1 MGCLLAS
8 PNRQEGGDALDGSSR
23 YKVGGRYKVA
33 RPLEVWSGENLD
45 GTRLETLAAKKDIVL
60 LIQFSGDQ
68 GARGLV
74 IPQPAENHQAGWI
87 SLEDAQRGSRV
98 QPALDATV
106 LPGSWDLRA
115 RYTVRNPATLRQG
128 PEISSD
134 WVGELKVGGE
144 VLLLDF
150 GVIPGSGKDKA
161 RLRALISAEDKI
173 GWMSP
178 ETGDGDQLLE
188 PVNLLSRKVVEMHRQ
203 SLRQSSSGL
212 RKSYQEGG
220 NCPWQVGATYRM
232 LEKAV
237 VRLGP
242 DLKSQEVFKVSSS
255 SLVLVKDM
263 NNVEI
268 PGGWCPV
275 AFVNVE
281 EGPERGR
288 TGWVRC
294 TAKDG
299 HDVMD
304 TRDHK
309 EYDKVIQRLRESAG
323 SDVSEAA
330 SPAVIQAAVIM
341 QLKKAAEAERQAEAA
356 EAAKGQQDIDADVQ
370 EEREERG
377 QDGQVEED
385 GDGKDTTISPAVD
398 PTFVSLNASMQDL
411 DAFAQDERLLMP
423 DKTEID
429 NSSSWC
435 WCSCGN

>member
-1 MGCLLAS
+1 M
-8 PNRQEGGDALDGSSR
+8 
-23 YKVGGRYKVA
+23 KVA
-33 RPLEVWSGENLD
+33 MLLMAPVATRNLD
-45 GTRLETLAAKKDIVL
+45 GTRLETLAAKKDSVL

-74 IPQPAENHQAGWI
+74 IPQPAEHHQAGWI

-128 PEISSD
+128 TEISSD

-150 GVIPGSGKDKA
+150 GVIAGSGKDKA

-255 SLVLVKDM
+255 SLVLVKDI

-323 SDVSEAA
+323 SDVSEGS
-330 SPAVIQAAVIM
+330 SPAVLQAAVIM
-341 QLKKAAEAERQAEAA
+341 QLKKAAEAERQAEA
-356 EAAKGQQDIDADVQ
+356 EATKGQQDIDAYVQ
-370 EEREERG
+370 EEREEWG

-385 GDGKDTTISPAVD
+385 GDGKDTTVSPAVD
-398 PTFVSLNASMQDL
+398 TTFVSLNASMQDL

-429 NSSSWC
+429 NSSGWC